1 MLILHDFD
9 LSAECYA
16 ARLLAA
22 LIGVP
27 LELVRVDVYP
37 GRANEDE
44 RFLALNPLGT
54 VPLFV
59 SMTAGE
65 SDAERKRIARVASL
79 AVGIVLVL
87 SAVAG
92 QHLLAFFGISIAS
105 FKVGGAI
112 LILLMAI
119 SMMHA
124 APSGEKQTREEA
136 AEAADKD
143 SIAVVPLAIPLL
155 SGPGAIST
163 TIIYA
168 TAQVSL
174 LHTALIVLCC
184 VLVALVTWLALRVA
198 APVSRWLGTTG
209 VNIAIR
215 IMGLLLAAV
224 AVEIF
229 AGGVLELFPG
239 LR

>member
-1 MLILHDFD
+1 M
-9 LSAECYA
+9 
-16 ARLLAA
+16 
-22 LIGVP
+22 
-27 LELVRVDVYP
+27 
-37 GRANEDE
+37 GRAIAVPNSKATRRMLDWAEYTKF
-44 RFLALNPLGT
+44 FLALLVIVNPIGA

-59 SMTAGE
+59 SMTALDTAE
-65 SDAERKRIARVASL
+65 ERKRIARVASISV
-79 AVGIVLVL
+79 AIVLVVAALGGEPLL
-87 SAVAG
+87 S
-92 QHLLAFFGISIAS
+92 LFGITIAS

-112 LILLMAI
+112 LILLLAI

-124 APSGEKQTREEA
+124 MPTGEKQTPEEA
-136 AEAADKD
+136 KEAVDKE

-168 TAQVSL
+168 TERSSSAHISGIIVCCL
-174 LHTALIVLCC
+174 LAS
-184 VLVALVTWLALRVA
+184 LVTWIALRA
-198 APVSRWLGTTG
+198 ATPVSQWLGKTG

-215 IMGLLLAAV
+215 LMGLLLAAV

-229 AGGVLELFPG
+229 ASGLLVLLPG

>member
-1 MLILHDFD
+1 MQILEW
-9 LSAECYA
+9 AEYTKF
-16 ARLLAA
+16 
-22 LIGVP
+22 
-27 LELVRVDVYP
+27 
-37 GRANEDE
+37 
-44 RFLALNPLGT
+44 FLALLVIVNPLGA
-54 VPLFV
+54 VPVFV
-59 SMTAGE
+59 SMTAQAG
-65 SDAERKRIARVASL
+65 AEEKKHIAFVASVSV
-79 AVGIVLVL
+79 AIVLI
-87 SAVAG
+87 VAAIGG
-92 QHLLAFFGISIAS
+92 QPLLAFFGITIAS

-112 LILLMAI
+112 LILLLAI

-124 APSGEKQTREEA
+124 TPTGEKQTPEEA
-136 AEAADKD
+136 KEAVDKE

-168 TAQVSL
+168 TERSSWTHIGIIIACCLLISL
-174 LHTALIVLCC
+174 T
-184 VLVALVTWLALRVA
+184 TWGALRVA
-198 APVSRWLGTTG
+198 TPVSRWLGKTG

-229 AGGVLELFPG
+229 ASGLLVLLPG

>member
-1 MLILHDFD
+1 MLHWAD
-9 LSAECYA
+9 YA
-16 ARLLAA
+16 KFFMA
-22 LIGVP
+22 LMVIV
-27 LELVRVDVYP
+27 
-37 GRANEDE
+37 
-44 RFLALNPLGT
+44 NPIST

-59 SMTAGE
+59 TMTANNT
-65 SDAERKRIARVASL
+65 DAERKHIARVASI
-79 AVGIVLVL
+79 AVAVVLVL
-87 SAVAG
+87 AAVIG
-92 QHLLAFFGISIAS
+92 QQILALFGITIAS

-124 APSGEKQTREEA
+124 MPSREKQTPEEA
-136 AEAADKD
+136 REAEFKE

-168 TAQVSL
+168 TERASL
-174 LHTALIVLCC
+174 GHLGAIILCC
-184 VLVALVTWLALRVA
+184 LLVALTTWLSLRLA
-198 APVSRWLGTTG
+198 TPVSKWLGETG

-215 IMGLLLAAV
+215 LMGLLLAAV

-229 AGGVLELFPG
+229 ASGLIVLLPG
-239 LR
+239 LK

>member
-1 MLILHDFD
+1 MLDWVAYTKF
-9 LSAECYA
+9 
-16 ARLLAA
+16 
-22 LIGVP
+22 
-27 LELVRVDVYP
+27 
-37 GRANEDE
+37 
-44 RFLALNPLGT
+44 FLALIVIVNPIGT

-59 SMTAGE
+59 SMTAEHG
-65 SDAERKRIARVASL
+65 DRDRKNIARVASL
-79 AVGIVLVL
+79 SVGIVLIL
-87 SAVAG
+87 AAIAG
-92 QHLLAFFGISIAS
+92 EHLLAFFGISIAS

-124 APSGEKQTREEA
+124 SPTGEKQTKEEA
-136 AEAADKD
+136 REAVDKE

-155 SGPGAIST
+155 AGPGAILT

-168 TAQVSL
+168 AGFRSL
-174 LHTALIVLCC
+174 AHTGLISLCC
-184 VLVALVTWLALRVA
+184 VLVALVTWIALRVA
-198 APVSRWLGTTG
+198 TPVSRWLGTTG

-229 AGGVLELFPG
+229 ASGILELLPG

>member
-1 MLILHDFD
+1 MLDW
-9 LSAECYA
+9 AEYTKF
-16 ARLLAA
+16 LLA
-22 LIGVP
+22 LLVIVNPIG
-27 LELVRVDVYP
+27 
-37 GRANEDE
+37 A
-44 RFLALNPLGT
+44 

-59 SMTAGE
+59 SMTIDNTA
-65 SDAERKRIARVASL
+65 AERKNIARVASTSV
-79 AVGIVLVL
+79 AIVLIVA
-87 SAVAG
+87 SIAG
-92 QHLLAFFGISIAS
+92 QPLLAFFGISIAS

-112 LILLMAI
+112 LILLLAI

-124 APSGEKQTREEA
+124 APSGEKQTPEEA
-136 AEAADKD
+136 REAEDKE

-168 TAQVSL
+168 TGRSSLSHIVAIIVCCLLVS
-174 LHTALIVLCC
+174 
-184 VLVALVTWLALRVA
+184 LVTWAALRA
-198 APVSRWLGTTG
+198 ATPVSLWLGKTG

-215 IMGLLLAAV
+215 LMGLLLAAV

-229 AGGVLELFPG
+229 TSGLLVLLPG

>member
-1 MLILHDFD
+1 MQMLDW
-9 LSAECYA
+9 AEYSKF
-16 ARLLAA
+16 
-22 LIGVP
+22 
-27 LELVRVDVYP
+27 
-37 GRANEDE
+37 
-44 RFLALNPLGT
+44 FLALLVIVNPLGA

-59 SMTAGE
+59 SMTAQV
-65 SDAERKRIARVASL
+65 DAEGKKHIAFVASVSV
-79 AVGIVLVL
+79 AVVLIV
-87 SAVAG
+87 AAIGG
-92 QHLLAFFGISIAS
+92 QPLLAFFGITIAS

-112 LILLMAI
+112 LILMLAI

-124 APSGEKQTREEA
+124 TPTREKQTPEEA
-136 AEAADKD
+136 KEAVDKE

-168 TAQVSL
+168 TERSSWTHIGIIIACCLLISL
-174 LHTALIVLCC
+174 T
-184 VLVALVTWLALRVA
+184 TWGALRVA
-198 APVSRWLGTTG
+198 TPVSQWLGKTG

-224 AVEIF
+224 AVEIL
-229 AGGVLELFPG
+229 ASGLLVLFPG